1 MGPEQRDRLRT
12 RAQSDTMVKMTRRAL
27 AFAIALAA
35 FASMCLVVACD
46 ATLVGGEAAL
56 ASRVNVPGEIEVH
69 RKLQQ
74 TPTNWRVGEKEA
86 EKEKKEAEEEAKKRA
101 EEDAKK
107 KAEEEARKKKAEE
120 EARKKAEE
128 EAKKKAEEEA
138 KKRAAEDAAAAER
151 ARSKEKD
158 KMPTS
163 TLQEVIKEDDDMPTT
178 VFGEVAAAVDG
189 DDDNDDDDDERRS
202 IGSSFDPETT
212 STATAAASLD
222 FEGAFDSATE
232 PQPVEEEPYESY
244 EVPEVP
250 EETAV
255 VREDGGVCGAG
266 CDSCVAVEGA
276 EECCNVKDSDC
287 QRCADGETDEWP
299 CTSDNIF
306 RCRCEMKAE
315 DNPYA
320 CTSECVDTTAH
331 PDATANF
338 GITDNDC
345 TRCADGVG
353 DGEEPLAWP
362 CGPDDW
368 MVEQNT
374 CFCTMSPS
382 EEEGGEA
389 GLQDSIALL
398 RGLSP

>member
-1 MGPEQRDRLRT
+1 MGEQRDRLRT

-86 EKEKKEAEEEAKKRA
+86 EKEKKKAEEEARKKAEEEAKKRA

-107 KAEEEARKKKAEE
+107 RAEEEAKKQAD
-120 EARKKAEE
+120 EA
-128 EAKKKAEEEA
+128 AKKKAEEEA

-163 TLQEVIKEDDDMPTT
+163 TLKEVIKEDDDMPTT
-178 VFGEVAAAVDG
+178 VFGEVAAAVD
-189 DDDNDDDDDERRS
+189 DDDDDDDDDDERRS

-222 FEGAFDSATE
+222 FEGAFDSAPE

-287 QRCADGETDEWP
+287 QRC
-299 CTSDNIF
+299 
-306 RCRCEMKAE
+306 
-315 DNPYA
+315 
-320 CTSECVDTTAH
+320 
-331 PDATANF
+331 
-338 GITDNDC
+338 
-345 TRCADGVG
+345 
-353 DGEEPLAWP
+353 
-362 CGPDDW
+362 
-368 MVEQNT
+368 
-374 CFCTMSPS
+374 
-382 EEEGGEA
+382 
-389 GLQDSIALL
+389 
-398 RGLSP
+398 